1 MWKLALRNVFR
12 HKLRTAMTLTVIVI
26 GTVGLNLSGG
36 FVHDIYRQLA
46 ELLIHSQSGHLQI
59 ARQGYFERGT
69 RSPEKFLID
78 DPQPLHAAA
87 AAVPGVRA
95 VMGRLYLT
103 GLLNNG
109 RADLPVVGEGVEA
122 QGEQALGTH
131 LKITAG
137 RALAPGDAYGIMLGA
152 GLAQAL
158 KLAPGDWATLVLNTP
173 EGALN
178 SMEFQVVGVFQTF
191 AKEYDARAIR
201 IPLAAA
207 QALLATSG
215 INTLVVLLDQTGD
228 TARVADT
235 LRARPELA
243 GAEVST
249 WLELNEFYTQTV
261 EMYDA
266 QFGVLRLIILV
277 MVLLSVANSVNM
289 SIYERVGEFGT
300 MLALGNRSHHVF
312 RLILAENL
320 IIGALGALIGTLLG
334 VVLAAAISQVG
345 IPMPPPPNSDL
356 PYTARITLTPA
367 VVASAFAIGLIATV
381 SAALLPA
388 WRVRRIPV
396 AEALRQSL

>member
-26 GTVGLNLSGG
+26 GTVGLILSGG
-36 FVHDIYRQLA
+36 FVQDIYRQLA

-69 RSPEKFLID
+69 RSPEKYLIEA
-78 DPQPLHAAA
+78 PQPLREAATA
-87 AAVPGVRA
+87 IPGVRA

-109 RADLPVVGEGVEA
+109 RSDLPVIGEGVEPE
-122 QGEQALGTH
+122 GERALGTH
-131 LKITAG
+131 LVITAG
-137 RALAPGDAYGIMLGA
+137 RALEATDQYGIMLGA

-191 AKEYDARAIR
+191 SKDYDARAIR

-207 QALLATSG
+207 QELLTTSG
-215 INTLVVLLDQTGD
+215 INTLVVLLEHTQD
-228 TARVADT
+228 TARVAAG
-235 LRARPELA
+235 LRERPELK
-243 GAEVST
+243 GLEIGT

-300 MLALGNRSHHVF
+300 MMALGNRSGRVF
-312 RLILAENL
+312 ALILAENF
-320 IIGALGALIGTLLG
+320 IIGSLGALIGTLLG
-334 VVLAAAISQVG
+334 VLLAALISQVG

-356 PYTARITLTPA
+356 PYTARITLTPM
-367 VVASAFAIGLIATV
+367 VVAGAFAIGLIATV
-381 SAALLPA
+381 AAALMPA
-388 WRVRRIPV
+388 WRVSRIPV
-396 AEALRQSL
+396 VDALRQSI

>member
-12 HKLRTAMTLTVIVI
+12 HRLRTTMTLMVIVI

-36 FVHDIYRQLA
+36 FVHDIFRQLA

-69 RSPEKFLID
+69 RSPEKYLID
-78 DPQPLHAAA
+78 DPRPLRE
-87 AAVPGVRA
+87 AVAGAPGVRA

-109 RADLPVVGEGVEA
+109 RSDLPVIGEGVEPE
-122 QGEQALGTH
+122 GERTLGTS
-131 LKITAG
+131 LVITAG
-137 RALAPGDAYGIMLGA
+137 RALEAGDQYGIMLGQ

-191 AKEYDARAIR
+191 SKDYDARAIR

-207 QALLATSG
+207 QELSTTTG
-215 INTLVVLLDQTGD
+215 VNTLVVLLDQTGN
-228 TARVADT
+228 TARVAAS
-235 LRARPELA
+235 LREKPELA
-243 GAEVST
+243 GAEIST

-300 MLALGNRSHHVF
+300 MMALGNRSGRVF
-312 RLILAENL
+312 ALILAENL
-320 IIGALGALIGTLLG
+320 IIGVLGAVIGTSLG
-334 VVLAAAISQVG
+334 IVLAMAISQVG

-367 VVASAFAIGLIATV
+367 VVASAFAIGLLATV
-381 SAALLPA
+381 GAALLPA
-388 WRVRRIPV
+388 LRIRRIPV
-396 AEALRQSL
+396 VEALRQSI

>member
-1 MWKLALRNVFR
+1 
-12 HKLRTAMTLTVIVI
+12 
-26 GTVGLNLSGG
+26 
-36 FVHDIYRQLA
+36 
-46 ELLIHSQSGHLQI
+46 
-59 ARQGYFERGT
+59 
-69 RSPEKFLID
+69 
-78 DPQPLHAAA
+78 
-87 AAVPGVRA
+87 
-95 VMGRLYLT
+95 
-103 GLLNNG
+103 
-109 RADLPVVGEGVEA
+109 
-122 QGEQALGTH
+122 
-131 LKITAG
+131 
-137 RALAPGDAYGIMLGA
+137 
-152 GLAQAL
+152 
-158 KLAPGDWATLVLNTP
+158 
-173 EGALN
+173 
-178 SMEFQVVGVFQTF
+178 VGVFQTF
-191 AKEYDARAIR
+191 SKEYDARAIR
-201 IPLAAA
+201 IPLQAA
-207 QALLATSG
+207 QELMTIQG
-215 INTLVVLLDQTGD
+215 VNTLVVLLNQTRD
-228 TARVADT
+228 TDKVAAA
-235 LRARPELA
+235 LEANPLLA
-243 GAEVST
+243 GVQVKN
-249 WLELNEFYTQTV
+249 WRDLNEFYAQTV

>member
-12 HKLRTAMTLTVIVI
+12 HKQRTAMTLTVIVI
-26 GTVGLNLSGG
+26 GTVGLILSGG

-46 ELLIHSQSGHLQI
+46 ELLIHSQSGHLQL
-59 ARQGYFERGT
+59 APAGYFERGT
-69 RSPEKFLID
+69 RSPEKYLIG
-78 DPQPLHAAA
+78 DPQPVRQAAA
-87 AAVPGVRA
+87 AIPGVRA

-109 RADLPVVGEGVEA
+109 RSDLPIVGEGVEP
-122 QGEQALGTH
+122 QGERALGTS
-131 LKITAG
+131 LVITAG
-137 RALAPGDAYGIMLGA
+137 RALEATDRYGIMLGA

-191 AKEYDARAIR
+191 SKEYDARAVR

-207 QALLATSG
+207 QELLTTDG
-215 INTLVVLLDQTGD
+215 INTLVVLLEHTED
-228 TARVADT
+228 TARVAAA
-235 LRARPELA
+235 LGVRPEVKGLEIA
-243 GAEVST
+243 T

-289 SIYERVGEFGT
+289 SIHERVGEFGT
-300 MLALGNRSHHVF
+300 MMALGNRSGRVF
-312 RLILAENL
+312 ALILAENL
-320 IIGALGALIGTLLG
+320 VIGALGALIGTLLG
-334 VVLAAAISQVG
+334 VALALAISQVG

-356 PYTARITLTPA
+356 PYTARIALTST
-367 VVASAFAIGLIATV
+367 VVASAAAIGLIATV
-381 SAALLPA
+381 TAALLPA
-388 WRVRRIPV
+388 LRVRRIPV
-396 AEALRQSL
+396 VEALRQNI

>member
-26 GTVGLNLSGG
+26 GTVGLILSGG
-36 FVHDIYRQLA
+36 FVHDIFRQLA

-59 ARQGYFERGT
+59 ARQGYFESGT

-78 DPQPLHAAA
+78 DPQPLRAAA
-87 AAVPGVRA
+87 TAVPGVRA

-109 RADLPVVGEGVEA
+109 RSDRPVVGEGVEPE
-122 QGEQALGTH
+122 GERALGTS
-131 LKITAG
+131 LVITSG
-137 RALAPGDAYGIMLGA
+137 RALGAGDQYGIMLGH

-178 SMEFQVVGVFQTF
+178 SMEFQVVGIFQTF
-191 AKEYDARAIR
+191 SKEYDARAIR

-207 QALLATSG
+207 QALLSTG
-215 INTLVVLLDQTGD
+215 GVNTLVVLLDRTGD
-228 TARVADT
+228 TARVADS

-243 GAEVST
+243 GAEVRT

-266 QFGVLRLIILV
+266 QFGVLRLIILI

-300 MLALGNRSHHVF
+300 MMALGNRSGRIF
-312 RLILAENL
+312 ALILTENL

-334 VVLAAAISQVG
+334 VLLASVISQVG
-345 IPMPPPPNSDL
+345 IPLPPPPNSDL
-356 PYTARITLTPA
+356 PYTARITLTPG
-367 VVASAFAIGLIATV
+367 VVASAFAIGLFATV
-381 SAALLPA
+381 TAALLPA
-388 WRVRRIPV
+388 LKIRRIPV
-396 AEALRQSL
+396 VEALRQSV

>member
-1 MWKLALRNVFR
+1 MWKLAFRNVFR

-36 FVHDIYRQLA
+36 FVHDIFRQLA

-59 ARQGYFERGT
+59 ARQGYFVSGT

-78 DPQPLHAAA
+78 DPQPLRTAA

-109 RADLPVVGEGVEA
+109 RSDLPVVGEGVEPE
-122 QGEQALGTH
+122 GERALGTH
-131 LKITAG
+131 LVITAG
-137 RALAPGDAYGIMLGA
+137 RALTAADQYGIMLGH

-158 KLAPGDWATLVLNTP
+158 KLKPGDWATLVLNTP

-178 SMEFQVVGVFQTF
+178 SMEFQVVGIFQTF
-191 AKEYDARAIR
+191 SKEYDARAIR
-201 IPLAAA
+201 IPLTAA
-207 QALLATSG
+207 QELLTTQG
-215 INTLVVLLDQTGD
+215 VNTLVVLLERTGD
-228 TARVADT
+228 TARVADS
-235 LRARPELA
+235 LRQRPELA

-261 EMYDA
+261 QMYDA

-300 MLALGNRSHHVF
+300 MMALGNRSGRVF
-312 RLILAENL
+312 GLIMAENL
-320 IIGALGALIGTLLG
+320 IVGALGALIGTLLA
-334 VVLAAAISQVG
+334 VLLAAAISQVG
-345 IPMPPPPNSDL
+345 IPMPPPPTSDL
-356 PYTARITLTPA
+356 PYTARITLTPT
-367 VVASAFAIGLIATV
+367 VVAGAFAIGLAATV
-381 SAALLPA
+381 AAALLPA
-388 WRVRRIPV
+388 LKIRRIPV
-396 AEALRQSL
+396 VEALRQSI

>member
-36 FVHDIYRQLA
+36 FVHDIFRQLA

-59 ARQGYFERGT
+59 ARQGYFESGT
-69 RSPEKFLID
+69 RSPEKYLID
-78 DPQPLHAAA
+78 DPQPLRAAA

-109 RADLPVVGEGVEA
+109 RSDLPVLGEGVEA
-122 QGEQALGTH
+122 EGERALGTS
-131 LKITAG
+131 LVITAG
-137 RALAPGDAYGIMLGA
+137 RALEQKDRYGIMLGQ

-191 AKEYDARAIR
+191 SKEYDARAIR

-207 QALLATSG
+207 QELLTTG
-215 INTLVVLLDQTGD
+215 GVNTLVVLLDQTAD
-228 TARVADT
+228 TPRVAAA
-235 LRARPELA
+235 LREKPELK
-243 GAEVST
+243 GAEIAT
-249 WLELNEFYTQTV
+249 WLQLNEFYTQTV

-300 MLALGNRSHHVF
+300 MMALGNRSGRVF
-312 RLILAENL
+312 TLILAENL
-320 IIGALGALIGTLLG
+320 IIGVLGATIGTLLG
-334 VVLAAAISQVG
+334 IVLATVISQVG

-356 PYTARITLTPA
+356 PYTARITLTPM
-367 VVASAFAIGLIATV
+367 VVTSAFAIGLFATV
-381 SAALLPA
+381 AAALLPA
-388 WRVRRIPV
+388 LRIRRIPV
-396 AEALRQSL
+396 VDALRQSI